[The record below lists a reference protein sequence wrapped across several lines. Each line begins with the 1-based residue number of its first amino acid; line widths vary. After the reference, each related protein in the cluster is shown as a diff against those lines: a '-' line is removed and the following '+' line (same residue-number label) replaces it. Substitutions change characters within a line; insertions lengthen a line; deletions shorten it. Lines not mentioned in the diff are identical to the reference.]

1 MQQCAE
7 MRILKT
13 KNVFKTK
20 LNAITKEIRHK
31 VHNCVK
37 GYEQIPGH
45 RNIHHSGKGYND
57 SYHVGI
63 SLYYSTQVDKW
74 ETAQLLD
81 VEVAFLNAPL
91 PKSVYIELP
100 DLFHEYCKSR

>member
-1 MQQCAE
+1 MNKSQDTETYTTVAKDT
-7 MRILKT
+7 M
-13 KNVFKTK
+13 
-20 LNAITKEIRHK
+20 
-31 VHNCVK
+31 
-37 GYEQIPGH
+37 
-45 RNIHHSGKGYND
+45 IHTML
-57 SYHVGI
+57 GI

-100 DLFHEYCKSR
+100 DLFYEYCKSR